1 MIILGLQRIL
11 KTKIMKIN
19 FIAAVLFLATSFA
32 NAQVLGNAGYADR
45 SDYNPQNNN
54 LSSIATS
61 NGDFMTLKIKG
72 IYNEKASSYI
82 ATFSVLQLG
91 LNIDD
96 VTSLMNK
103 RISNIQTN
111 VQKLNPN
118 IEIVVDMIAFVPKFE
133 TQLNKKLFH
142 KNTYTE
148 VPIGYTLTK
157 NLIVQYKK
165 PSDLDDI
172 IAICANENVYDLAKV
187 NYISNNL
194 DNIKDKLQEKVLL
207 EYNKRLKFYGTIKN
221 MNLSTKEK
229 SFQENFEIFYPIENY
244 KSYKAFSSAKINN
257 NDNLETNH
265 SEHHET
271 LYYDGMKPKTF
282 PLVVNP
288 DITEPA
294 IQIIYEMIIEID
306 LRKKII
312 EKAVVPVKEKKS
324 VYMVGSNVNVQKID
338 L

>member
-1 MIILGLQRIL
+1 
-11 KTKIMKIN
+11 MKIK
-19 FIAAVLFLATSFA
+19 FIATVLFLATSIA
-32 NAQVLGNAGYADR
+32 NAQVLGNAGYANR
-45 SDYNPQNNN
+45 NDYNPQNNN

-96 VTSLMNK
+96 VTNLIDK
-103 RISNIQTN
+103 RILNIKN
-111 VQKLNPN
+111 NIQKLNSN

-133 TQLNKKLFH
+133 KQLNKKLFH

-148 VPIGYTLTK
+148 VPIGFNLTK
-157 NLIVQYKK
+157 NLIIQYKK
-165 PSDLDDI
+165 PSDLDVI

-194 DNIKDKLQEKVLL
+194 DVIKDKLQEKILL
-207 EYNKRLKFYGTIKN
+207 EYYKKMKFYGTIKN
-221 MNLSTKEK
+221 MNLLTKEK
-229 SFQENFEIFYPIENY
+229 SFQENFEILYPIENY
-244 KSYKAFSSAKINN
+244 KSYTAFSSAKINN
-257 NDNLETNH
+257 NENLETNH

-271 LYYDGMKPKTF
+271 LYFDGMKPKIF
-282 PLVVNP
+282 SMIVNP

-294 IQIIYEMIIEID
+294 IQIIYEMTIEID

-312 EKAVVPVKEKKS
+312 EKITPPIKEKKS
-324 VYMVGSNVNVQKID
+324 VYMVGTNVNIQKID